1 MSDDSELYVSNYPVY
16 SVKNDIDPTI
26 MTIFREG
33 DKRVFERRLSERNQL
48 VWGHI
53 EDDGEVETV
62 YEYSN
67 TIANIRQRLEIMGFS
82 LDKVSRRVC
91 KGMIERIEELKS
103 WRERLSNSSAASD
116 FLCSHYLAE
125 QNLLENTKFIDWLSA
140 YKTIIKRKLRPQ
152 RENTDLRLAKKP
164 LASYILENKLIP
176 EFAYKDPRE
185 FLRVL
190 LEVCPDAESVTYDIT
205 GIVAEVFYNPEDPV
219 CELAL
224 MSLSRNYPINEKIVI
239 LTEGSTD
246 KNILEKSLSLLY
258 PHVSEYYSFMDFGL
272 SNAPG
277 GANSLVSTI
286 KAFIGA
292 GIRNRIIALFD
303 NDTAAEVS
311 LRSLKGIAI
320 PGNIRIL
327 KYPDLEIATTYP
339 TIGPS
344 GISELN
350 VNGLACSI
358 EVYLGVDVLMRNGEL
373 TPIQWKGWEPNLN
386 RYQGEILNKRE
397 LQEAFFE
404 KVSKFSIDP
413 SLINKTDWEPIH
425 LILNR
430 IFESFC

>member
-1 MSDDSELYVSNYPVY
+1 MSNPSELYVSNYPVY
-16 SVKNDIDPTI
+16 SVMNAIDPI
-26 MTIFREG
+26 VMTIFRES
-33 DKRVFERRLSERNQL
+33 DKRVFKRKVSERNRL
-48 VWGHI
+48 AWGYI
-53 EDDGEVETV
+53 KDEGDIETV

-67 TIANIRQRLEIMGFS
+67 TVSNIRQRLEIMGFS
-82 LDKVSRRVC
+82 LDRVENQFSD
-91 KGMIERIEELKS
+91 GITREIEHLKCM
-103 WRERLSNSSAASD
+103 RAILPNSD
-116 FLCSHYLAE
+116 ICSHYLAE
-125 QNLLENTKFIDWLSA
+125 QKILEKTKFGDWLSA
-140 YKTIIKRKLRPQ
+140 YKNVVKQKLKPP
-152 RENTDLRLAKKP
+152 REYKDLRFAKKP
-164 LASYILENKLIP
+164 LISYILQNKLIP
-176 EFAYKDPRE
+176 EFAYKDLRD
-185 FLRVL
+185 FLRTMV
-190 LEVCPDAESVTYDIT
+190 EVCPDAESVTYYITDIIAD
-205 GIVAEVFYNPEDPV
+205 GYYDPKDRV

-224 MSLSRNYPINEKIVI
+224 MSLSRDYPINEKIVI

-344 GISELN
+344 GVSELD

-358 EVYLGVDVLMRNGEL
+358 ELYLGADVLVRNGEL

-386 RYQGEILNKRE
+386 RYQGEILYKKE

-404 KVSKFSIDP
+404 KVSKCVIDP
-413 SLINKTDWEPIH
+413 RLLSKTDWEPMK
-425 LILNR
+425 LILNK
-430 IFESFC
+430 IFKSFS